1 MYRVKQD
8 KRVIKSAEK
17 IKEGLL
23 RKLKSRP
30 FNDIS
35 VSDIAHESGVCRA
48 TFYRLFDTPTD
59 VLAYACDSFAIRIT
73 SLIKENFAKMDRDSF
88 LRFILTSWID
98 QADLIDA
105 VVKSGRPIVLFR
117 ALRVIFDD
125 VVSYGDQFN
134 DDEKDYI
141 QSSLAAQFGSILFVW
156 IQHGRRESADVLLR
170 LFKRFAAA
178 TSSQR

>member
-23 RKLKSRP
+23 QQLKCRP
-30 FNDIS
+30 FNDLS

-59 VLAYACDSFAIRIT
+59 VLAYACDSYAINVL
-73 SLIKENFAKMDRDSF
+73 SQIKVNRETMDRETF
-88 LRFILTSWID
+88 LRFILKSWID
-98 QADLIDA
+98 QADVIEA
-105 VVKSGRPIVLFR
+105 VVKSGRPLVLHKS
-117 ALRVIFDD
+117 LQIIFND
-125 VVSYGDQFN
+125 VLSFGNQFT

-141 QSSLAAQFGSILFVW
+141 QSSLAAQFESILFVW
-156 IQHGRRESADVLLR
+156 IQHGRRESVGFLLR

-178 TSSQR
+178 TASKR